1 MTFAMASLIFVG
13 IHSRWNEARIAD
25 SEGTCRMRLDV
36 LVYICSMYSQSVV
49 SLSVQILEIPSTR
62 RRWSN
67 NLTVTGKQ
75 FHSHLRTQSSL
86 HQIESSRRS
95 VTWHTRPH
103 TALMNRRR
111 NQFGRG
117 NSDRSRS
124 LFTRSTPLGIT
135 VSAPWLIS
143 CSNRCFPRYFCSRS
157 ILGLLNKAPLERRDR
172 EDEDENNCID
182 ITYSLKVIWR
192 AKRKTKNKARKLR
205 TNDNLCTLLWWG
217 NVVYSR
223 HQLTDFLYLWVFFLI
238 IRLVYNFILFT

>member
-1 MTFAMASLIFVG
+1 MKWSAY
-13 IHSRWNEARIAD
+13 RWQWRNVSNEIGRA
-25 SEGTCRMRLDV
+25 C
-36 LVYICSMYSQSVV
+36 ICSMYSQSVV

-172 EDEDENNCID
+172 EDEDENNCIV
-182 ITYSLKVIWR
+182 ITYSLKVIGR
-192 AKRKTKNKARKLR
+192 ANYGKQRIKPGVKNQWQSLYIALMRKGRLFASSADR
-205 TNDNLCTLLWWG
+205 
-217 NVVYSR
+217 
-223 HQLTDFLYLWVFFLI
+223 FLVLVFSFWSSGSC
-238 IRLVYNFILFT
+238 NFILFS